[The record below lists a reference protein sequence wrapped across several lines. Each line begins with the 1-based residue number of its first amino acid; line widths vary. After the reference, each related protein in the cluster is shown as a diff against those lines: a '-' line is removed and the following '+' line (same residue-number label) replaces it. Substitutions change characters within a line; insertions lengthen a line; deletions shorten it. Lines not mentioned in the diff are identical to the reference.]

1 MWGLSEE
8 HGKRIGV
15 FVCHCGYN
23 IAGVVDVA
31 AVVEE
36 ISKLPD
42 VYCVDHTY
50 LCSEPGLNLIKEK
63 VREEGLSRVVV
74 AACTPKLHEKL
85 FQETIEEAGL
95 NRYLL
100 SQANIREQCSWVH
113 KANPRKA
120 TLKAIDL
127 IKMAV
132 AKARLLREQPR
143 IEVPVERDVLVI
155 GGGIAGITAALN
167 LADLG
172 HRVYLVE
179 REPSIGGHMAMLDKV
194 FPTRDCSICILA
206 PLMVEVSRHPNI
218 QLITY
223 AEVTKVSGWIGNFE
237 VEITKYPR
245 FVKESECTGCGI
257 CAEYC
262 PVEVPNEFDQNLGT
276 RKAVYI
282 PFPQAVPLIYT
293 IDPEHCIGCRT
304 CEAVCDREA
313 IDLSQRE
320 EKINVRVGA
329 ILIATGYDTFDPSEK
344 RNLGYGL
351 FQNVVTALELERLL
365 SPSGPS
371 MGEVVRPSDGKTPK
385 RIVFIQCVGS
395 RDESVGRTY
404 CSRVCCTYAVKQALE
419 LRDRIPDAEIYV
431 FYQDMRTFG
440 KGFEESYREAI
451 RSRVRFIRGLVSK
464 VVEDPKTKNLVV
476 MAEDTLLGTPVE
488 IEADLVVLSV
498 GMVPSKGTER
508 LLFVLNVPTSEDG
521 FVMEAHP
528 KLRPVETQVPGIYVA
543 GCAQGPKDIQDTVA
557 QASAAASKI
566 SSLLSKGKVE
576 LEPYV
581 PVIDNEICIRCGLC
595 VAACDRGVIKM
606 SKEGVTVT
614 GVGCLGCGACAGACP
629 TGALQMSL
637 LSDEMIRA
645 QIDAVL
651 EEKREYPLI
660 IGFLCN
666 WCAYNAADMAG
677 VAKIQYPTN
686 LRAIWVPCT
695 GRVNPV
701 LILDA
706 LEKGADGVM
715 VLGCYPHD
723 CHYLTGF
730 EKAKRRVESLRE
742 VLRAAGIDPRRVR
755 IESMSASEG
764 KKLAEVVK
772 EFVDELMKLPVLGEE
787 LVKAA
792 EVKGGESGG

>member
-143 IEVPVERDVLVI
+143 IKVPVERDVLVI

-371 MGEVVRPSDGKTPK
+371 MGEVVRPSDGRTPK

-715 VLGCYPHD
+715 ILGCYPHD

>member
-1 MWGLSEE
+1 MSEE

-371 MGEVVRPSDGKTPK
+371 MGEVVRPSDGRTPK

-419 LRDRIPDAEIYV
+419 LRDRIPDAEI
-431 FYQDMRTFG
+431 
-440 KGFEESYREAI
+440 
-451 RSRVRFIRGLVSK
+451 
-464 VVEDPKTKNLVV
+464 
-476 MAEDTLLGTPVE
+476 
-488 IEADLVVLSV
+488 
-498 GMVPSKGTER
+498 
-508 LLFVLNVPTSEDG
+508 
-521 FVMEAHP
+521 
-528 KLRPVETQVPGIYVA
+528 
-543 GCAQGPKDIQDTVA
+543 
-557 QASAAASKI
+557 
-566 SSLLSKGKVE
+566 
-576 LEPYV
+576 
-581 PVIDNEICIRCGLC
+581 
-595 VAACDRGVIKM
+595 
-606 SKEGVTVT
+606 
-614 GVGCLGCGACAGACP
+614 
-629 TGALQMSL
+629 
-637 LSDEMIRA
+637 
-645 QIDAVL
+645 
-651 EEKREYPLI
+651 
-660 IGFLCN
+660 
-666 WCAYNAADMAG
+666 
-677 VAKIQYPTN
+677 
-686 LRAIWVPCT
+686 
-695 GRVNPV
+695 
-701 LILDA
+701 
-706 LEKGADGVM
+706 
-715 VLGCYPHD
+715 
-723 CHYLTGF
+723 
-730 EKAKRRVESLRE
+730 
-742 VLRAAGIDPRRVR
+742 
-755 IESMSASEG
+755 
-764 KKLAEVVK
+764 
-772 EFVDELMKLPVLGEE
+772 
-787 LVKAA
+787 
-792 EVKGGESGG
+792 

>member
-1 MWGLSEE
+1 MSEE